1 MKTEFVRIYSEE
13 ELHRKVQQTTAL
25 LKKMKEQVRD
35 FHFCDIPAL
44 KDMWIQ
50 YELTRYIVSE
60 SKSMLLEERYD
71 KDEPESLFVERVV
84 DDDYSDELQDPESL
98 HNGLV
103 SMQFL
108 YESIQGFL
116 LCNAYDILPTQYQD
130 KRLLVEEIGA
140 DVYMQLNPV
149 ENNEF
154 QKMTDILEWVNYQYL
169 YDTDEYEVL
178 VEDVEDLVIDKT
190 YNNTIMLEKLVS
202 TLDLVE
208 EK

>member
-1 MKTEFVRIYSEE
+1 MKTEFVRIYSED

-60 SKSMLLEERYD
+60 SMLLEERYD

-103 SMQFL
+103 SMQFV

>member
-1 MKTEFVRIYSEE
+1 
-13 ELHRKVQQTTAL
+13 VQQTTAS
-25 LKKMKEQVRD
+25 LKMLKEQVKD
-35 FHFCDIPAL
+35 FHFCDISAL
-44 KDMWIQ
+44 KEMWIK

-60 SKSMLLEERYD
+60 SLLLEDSYD

-84 DDDYSDELQDPESL
+84 DDDYTDDLQDPNFL

-116 LCNAYDILPTQYQD
+116 LCNAYDILSAQYQD

-140 DVYMQLNPV
+140 DIYMQLNPV
-149 ENNEF
+149 ENNDF
-154 QKMTDILEWVNYQYL
+154 PKMEDILEWVNYQYL

-178 VEDVEDLVIDKT
+178 IEDVEDRVIDKT
-190 YNNTIMLEKLVS
+190 YNNTVMLEKLIS

-208 EK
+208 A

>member
-1 MKTEFVRIYSEE
+1 MKTEFVRIYSED

-60 SKSMLLEERYD
+60 SMLLEERYD

>member
-1 MKTEFVRIYSEE
+1 MKTEFVRIYSED

-25 LKKMKEQVRD
+25 LKKMKKQVRD

-60 SKSMLLEERYD
+60 SMLLEERYD

-103 SMQFL
+103 SMQFV

>member
-60 SKSMLLEERYD
+60 SMLLEERYD

>member
-1 MKTEFVRIYSEE
+1 MKTEFVRIYSED
-13 ELHRKVQQTTAL
+13 ELRHKVQQTTAS
-25 LKKMKEQVRD
+25 LKMLKEQVKD
-35 FHFCDIPAL
+35 FHFCDISAL
-44 KDMWIQ
+44 KEMWIK

-60 SKSMLLEERYD
+60 SLLLEDRYD

-84 DDDYSDELQDPESL
+84 DDDYTDDLQDPNFL

-116 LCNAYDILPTQYQD
+116 LCNAYDILSAQYQD

-140 DVYMQLNPV
+140 DIYMQLNPV
-149 ENNEF
+149 ENNDF
-154 QKMTDILEWVNYQYL
+154 PKMEDILEWVNYQYL

-178 VEDVEDLVIDKT
+178 IEDVEDRVIDKT
-190 YNNTIMLEKLVS
+190 YNNTVMLEKLIS

-208 EK
+208 A

>member
-1 MKTEFVRIYSEE
+1 MKTEFVRIYSED

-60 SKSMLLEERYD
+60 SMLLEERYD

-103 SMQFL
+103 SMQFV

-130 KRLLVEEIGA
+130 KRLLVEEIGV

-149 ENNEF
+149 DNNEF

>member
-1 MKTEFVRIYSEE
+1 MKSEFVRIYSEQ
-13 ELHRKVQQTTAL
+13 ELRHKVQQTTAL
-25 LKKMKEQVRD
+25 LKQMKEQVKN
-35 FHFCDIPAL
+35 FHFCDISAL

-50 YELTRYIVSE
+50 YESTRYIVSE
-60 SKSMLLEERYD
+60 SMLLEERYD
-71 KDEPESLFVERVV
+71 KDDPESLFIERQVEN
-84 DDDYSDELQDPESL
+84 DYSDDLHDPDSL

>member
-1 MKTEFVRIYSEE
+1 MKTEFVCIYSEE

-60 SKSMLLEERYD
+60 SMLLEERYD

>member
-50 YELTRYIVSE
+50 YELTRSIVSE
-60 SKSMLLEERYD
+60 SMLLEERYD

-178 VEDVEDLVIDKT
+178 VEDVEDMVIDKT

>member
-60 SKSMLLEERYD
+60 SMILEERYD